1 MHPERFFDFVKNTR
15 SLIPKES
22 DIAIKMTA
30 SVLSVS
36 GTSALLIP
44 LHVISMFPE
53 PRMSPNTPP
62 VLPLSQQPT

>member
-1 MHPERFFDFVKNTR
+1 
-15 SLIPKES
+15 
-22 DIAIKMTA
+22 
-30 SVLSVS
+30 
-36 GTSALLIP
+36 LIP